1 MVLPGLERLLDGA
14 EDPTGLRSAQ
24 VPLLASVAVAPVA
37 VPCQP
42 SLPRAGSPVLSRS
55 IER

>member
-14 EDPTGLRSAQ
+14 EAPTGLSSAQ

-37 VPCQP
+37 VP
-42 SLPRAGSPVLSRS
+42 
-55 IER
+55 

>member
-42 SLPRAGSPVLSRS
+42 TLPRAGSPVLSRS